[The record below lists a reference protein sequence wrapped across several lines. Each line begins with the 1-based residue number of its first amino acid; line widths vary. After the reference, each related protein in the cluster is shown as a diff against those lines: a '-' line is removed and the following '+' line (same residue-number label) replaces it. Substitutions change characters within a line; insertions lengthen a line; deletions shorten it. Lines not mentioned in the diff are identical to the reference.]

1 MPPYWLGLLCG
12 GLLPAAL
19 LTVIFFHPIQGN
31 VFYVSIILFVSV
43 LGASIAAALY
53 SQNWLNIPLA
63 LLVSL
68 PSHLSVIAYQQSNSR
83 F

>member
-12 GLLPAAL
+12 GLFPAAL
-19 LTVIFFHPIQGN
+19 LTAIFFHPQQGN
-31 VFYVSIILFVSV
+31 VYASVGIFVSV

-53 SQNWLNIPLA
+53 SQNWLNVPLA

-68 PSHLSVIAYQQSNSR
+68 PSHLYVIAYQQSNSR